1 MNSKKIDLKEL
12 LKEKK
17 KIALGGH
24 VRPDGDCIGSVMGLY
39 LYLKQEYPHIQTDV
53 YLEKIPETFRLIKGT
68 DEVRS
73 EVNNNETPYDLF
85 ICLDCA
91 DPMRLG
97 FSSSVFENAKE
108 TVCIDHHISNES
120 FADLNY
126 IVPDASSTSEL
137 VVTLLDEEK
146 ISKESAEALYMGIAH
161 DTGVFRYSCTSPETM
176 ENAANLMRKG
186 INGNAIIEQTFYEKT
201 YVQNQIL
208 GRALLESMLIMD
220 RQCVVSV
227 IRKSSMEFFH
237 AEPSDLEGVVSIL
250 RQTKGVEVAIFLHEL
265 EPQKYKVSLRSKQYI
280 DVSVIAKH
288 FGGGGHIRA
297 AGVTMTGSAHDVI
310 NNITEQIARQ
320 FEKLEEKSVIPQ

>member
-161 DTGVFRYSCTSPETM
+161 DTGIFRYSCTSPETM
-176 ENAANLMRKG
+176 EAAAQLMRKG
-186 INGNAIIEQTFYEKT
+186 VDTAKITDRTYYEKT

-208 GRALLESMLIMD
+208 GRALLESIMVLD
-220 RQCVVSV
+220 QRCIVSV
-227 IRKSSMEFFH
+227 VRLKEMEFFQ
-237 AEPSDLEGVVSIL
+237 AKPSDLEGIVSQM
-250 RQTKGVEVAIFLHEL
+250 RQTKGVEVAMFLHETA
-265 EPQKYKVSLRSKQYI
+265 PQTFKVSLRSKERV
-280 DVSVIAKH
+280 DVSRIAKY
-288 FGGGGHIRA
+288 FGGGGHVRA
-297 AGVTMTGSAHDVI
+297 AGVTMKGSVHDVI
-310 NNITEQIARQ
+310 NNLTALIEKQLDEKIEQ
-320 FEKLEEKSVIPQ
+320 ED